1 MAVAFRTLLLLCGVL
16 GVMFDA
22 AGQAMPAPPGVL
34 RLPPVDSLALPAVM
48 APAPAPE
55 SEANEGPET
64 KEGPK
69 TGEASKEDAK
79 DSKSSTPAAGDQ
91 AEAAVSPPDYLP
103 VFLFPAYTEL
113 VAWTGS
119 FELGLDG
126 SSGNSD
132 TFNFRL
138 GLDMERNWD
147 IHRVDIDLDYIRK
160 TAGGVET
167 ANRSFLEWRYERLF
181 RDTRWTWVVHGTF
194 EYNDFEAWD
203 ARVATDTG
211 IGYKLITTDATKLI
225 SRAGGGF
232 SRKIGLP
239 DEYWVPELTLG
250 LDFEHK
256 VGKRHRLKAKVD
268 YMPDMT
274 DFGHYRVN
282 SQASWE
288 MLIDETM
295 NLSLK
300 LGVISRY
307 DSNPEGAEPSDLD
320 YSAVVMWRF

>member
-1 MAVAFRTLLLLCGVL
+1 MAVAFRTFLLLCGALTV
-16 GVMFDA
+16 VFDA
-22 AGQAMPAPPGVL
+22 AGQVPPSPEVF
-34 RLPPVDSLALPAVM
+34 RLPPVDLPALPAVM
-48 APAPAPE
+48 EAPPVLE
-55 SEANEGPET
+55 LEANEAP
-64 KEGPK
+64 
-69 TGEASKEDAK
+69 KEDVK
-79 DSKSSTPAAGDQ
+79 TSDSSTNATDDQ
-91 AEAAVSPPDYLP
+91 PEVTTSPPTYVP

-113 VAWTGS
+113 AQWNGS

-126 SSGNSD
+126 SSGNSE

-138 GLDMERNWD
+138 GLDMDRKWD
-147 IHRVDIDLDYIRK
+147 VHQINIDLDYIKK
-160 TAGGVET
+160 TAGDVET
-167 ANRSFLEWRYERLF
+167 ANRSFLDWRYERLF
-181 RDTRWTWVVHGTF
+181 RDTPWTWFVHGTF

-203 ARVATDTG
+203 ARVAADTG
-211 IGYKLITTDATKLI
+211 IGYKLIATDATKLV

-239 DEYWVPELTLG
+239 DDYWAPELAFG

-256 VGKRHRLKAKVD
+256 VSKRHRLKAKVD
-268 YMPDMT
+268 YTPDVT
-274 DFGHYRVN
+274 NFASYRVN

-288 MLIDETM
+288 MLIDDEM

-307 DSNPEGAEPSDLD
+307 DSNPEGAKPNDLD